1 MTRGKIQTAIDEG
14 IPFLIKMSLA
24 ICCLLLNLLAFDA
37 PALADPAAE
46 MFWPQWRG
54 PVSTGEAPGADPPLT
69 WSETD
74 NVKWKTAIPGEGDST
89 PIVWGNRV
97 FLLAAIPTGSNAAAP
112 AAPEAPTEIYQ
123 FAVLCVDRD
132 NGKILWQKAARQEAP
147 HEGRQENNTFA
158 SASPVTDGKRLL
170 AFFGSRGLHCYD
182 FDGNLKWEKDFGK
195 MKTKMGFGEGA
206 SPALSGDKVVINWD
220 QEGVDFIAA
229 LDTASGRELWQTP
242 RDEGTG
248 WSTPLI
254 VPVNGQMQVVV
265 NATKKVRAYDLAT
278 GKELWSCAGQ
288 TVNAI
293 PSPVATG
300 GIVYLTSGFRG
311 SALQAV
317 RLGREGDLTG
327 TDAIVWSH
335 SRNTPYVPSPLL
347 TDNSLYLISG
357 NDAIVSCF
365 DAASGQ
371 AYFEHER
378 LEGIHGVYASPVAA
392 RDRVYILGREGVC
405 VVLKQ
410 GPKPEVLAVN
420 KVADDHTDASLA
432 LTGKDLFL
440 RTRHSL
446 YCMAQR

>member
-1 MTRGKIQTAIDEG
+1 MNPASSSR
-14 IPFLIKMSLA
+14 LSLA
-24 ICCLLLNLLAFDA
+24 IWCLLLNLLAFNA
-37 PALADPAAE
+37 PALADASAE
-46 MFWPQWRG
+46 LFWPQWRG

-74 NVKWKTAIPGEGDST
+74 NVKWKTTIPGEGDST

-97 FLLAAIPTGSNAAAP
+97 FLLAAIATGSNAAAP

-123 FAVLCVDRD
+123 FSVLCLDRD

-158 SASPVTDGKRLL
+158 SASPVTDGKLLL

-206 SPALSGDKVVINWD
+206 SPALSGDKVIINWD
-220 QEGVDFIAA
+220 QEGDDFIAA
-229 LDTASGRELWQTP
+229 LDTESGRELWRTP

-254 VPVNGQMQVVV
+254 VQVNGRTQVIV
-265 NATKKVRAYDLAT
+265 NATKKVRAYDMDS

-288 TVNAI
+288 TMNAI
-293 PSPVATG
+293 PSPVASG
-300 GIVYLTSGFRG
+300 SIVYLTSGFRG

-317 RLGREGDLTG
+317 RLGRAGDLTG
-327 TDAIVWSH
+327 TDAIIWNH

-347 TDNSLYLISG
+347 IDNFLYLISG

-365 DAASGQ
+365 DAANGQ
-371 AYFEHER
+371 AFFEHER

-392 RDRVYILGREGVC
+392 RDRVYILGREGAC
-405 VVLKQ
+405 VVLKK

-446 YCMAQR
+446 YCLTQR